1 MKAFIGPY
9 LESYDEQRVV
19 NVQIDPDDVWNMDVT
34 LAHIIL
40 PMLKQLKA
48 TKHGSP
54 RVEDE
59 EVPEELR
66 GLDVLLHNSDGWP
79 AEIDASWHARW
90 AHILDSMIWSFEQ
103 LLTDWQ
109 EQYYEVVPGLG
120 HIPSDQ
126 EAMEV
131 HEERIAH
138 GLRMFGKYY
147 QSLWT

>member
-9 LESYDEQRVV
+9 PEKDGDQRVV
-19 NVQIDPDDVWNMDVT
+19 NVQIDPDDTWNMDET

-48 TKHGSP
+48 TKPGSP
-54 RVEDE
+54 SVDDEDL
-59 EVPEELR
+59 PEHLR
-66 GLDVLLHNSDGWP
+66 GVVCYSEEHED
-79 AEIDASWHARW
+79 IWHARW
-90 AHILDSMIWSFEQ
+90 AHVLDSMIWSFEQ

-109 EQYYEVVPGLG
+109 GQYYEVVPGLG

-126 EAMEV
+126 EAMDA
-131 HEERIAH
+131 HEERIAY

-147 QSLWT
+147 HSLWT